1 MCFER
6 RLDTTD
12 EWIRSRIGIAERR
25 LARAGG
31 TADLISDRLVLSAF
45 GPRFT
50 SGSVYLRWAI
60 A

>member
-1 MCFER
+1 VYFER

-12 EWIRSRIGIAERR
+12 EWIRSRTGIAERR

-31 TADLISDRLVLSAF
+31 TSDLIGNLLALSAF
-45 GPRFT
+45 GAGFT